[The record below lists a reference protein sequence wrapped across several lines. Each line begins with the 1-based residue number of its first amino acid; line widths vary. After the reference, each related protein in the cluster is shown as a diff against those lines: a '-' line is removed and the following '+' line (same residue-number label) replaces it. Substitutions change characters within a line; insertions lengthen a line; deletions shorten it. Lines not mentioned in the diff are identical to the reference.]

1 MKVLACSVD
10 WVIQD
15 GTTVCTGTLEQIDA
29 SQIPQGISLDEAKE
43 LSGHAIALFAI
54 VAGAPIIQRAI
65 R

>member
-15 GTTVCTGTLEQIDA
+15 GSTVCTGTLEQIDA
-29 SQIPQGISLDEAKE
+29 SQIPQGISLEEAKE

-54 VAGAPIIQRAI
+54 VAGALIIQRAI

>member
-1 MKVLACSVD
+1 MKVLACSVN

-54 VAGAPIIQRAI
+54 VAGALIIQRAI

>member
-29 SQIPQGISLDEAKE
+29 SQIPQGISLEEAKE

-54 VAGAPIIQRAI
+54 VAGALIIQRAI

>member
-10 WVIQD
+10 WVIQG

-29 SQIPQGISLDEAKE
+29 SQIPQGVSLDEAKE

-54 VAGAPIIQRAI
+54 VAGALIIQRAI

>member
-10 WVIQD
+10 WVILD

-54 VAGAPIIQRAI
+54 VAGALIIQRAI

>member
-54 VAGAPIIQRAI
+54 VAGALIIQRAI

>member
-15 GTTVCTGTLEQIDA
+15 GATVCTGTLEQIDA
-29 SQIPQGISLDEAKE
+29 SQIPQGISLEEAQE
-43 LSGHAIALFAI
+43 LSGHVIALFAI
-54 VAGAPIIQRAI
+54 VAGALIIQRAI

>member
-29 SQIPQGISLDEAKE
+29 SQIPQGISLNEAKE

-54 VAGAPIIQRAI
+54 VAGALIIQRAI

>member
-29 SQIPQGISLDEAKE
+29 SHIPQGISLDEAKE

-54 VAGAPIIQRAI
+54 VAGALIIQRAI